1 MPYVDN
7 DGVKIWFEVEG
18 EGQPLML
25 IHGTTGNLNI
35 WRRLGIVDALKSDYK
50 MILVDARGHGQSD
63 KPHEPTAYLPDPKS
77 KDIEAI
83 LDSLG
88 IETTHYL
95 GYSMGGRF
103 GLDLV
108 LHAPHRLRSLVAG
121 GAGPSPKALMVT
133 SSEFRDAK
141 SIEDVLHQRE
151 SIGGRMPDE
160 MRSEYLANDLDAIRA
175 SLDHSILDQEN
186 VYRKALSE
194 FHQPTLMFVGTEDER
209 HGDIESTVQTM
220 SNAEFISMDG
230 LDHGGAMQEIATI
243 LPQIKSFLDSVRP

>member
-1 MPYVDN
+1 MAYVDN

-18 EGQPLML
+18 EGLPLML

-35 WRRLGIVDALKSDYK
+35 WRKLGIVDALKSDYK
-50 MILVDARGHGQSD
+50 MILVDDLGHGQSD

-108 LHAPHRLRSLVAG
+108 LLHTGCVRWWRMAFTKRANG
-121 GAGPSPKALMVT
+121 D
-133 SSEFRDAK
+133 EF
-141 SIEDVLHQRE
+141 DVQRC
-151 SIGGRMPDE
+151 
-160 MRSEYLANDLDAIRA
+160 
-175 SLDHSILDQEN
+175 
-186 VYRKALSE
+186 
-194 FHQPTLMFVGTEDER
+194 
-209 HGDIESTVQTM
+209 
-220 SNAEFISMDG
+220 
-230 LDHGGAMQEIATI
+230 EI
-243 LPQIKSFLDSVRP
+243 D

>member
-1 MPYVDN
+1 M
-7 DGVKIWFEVEG
+7 KIWFEVEG
-18 EGQPLML
+18 EGPPLML

-35 WRRLGIVDALKSDYK
+35 WRKLGVVDALKSDCK
-50 MILVDARGHGQSD
+50 LILVDARGHGQSD
-63 KPHEPTAYLPDPKS
+63 KPHEPTAYLPEPKS

-103 GLDLV
+103 GFDFV

-133 SSEFRDAK
+133 GSLFSDAK
-141 SIEDVLHQRE
+141 SIEDVLLQRE
-151 SIGGRMPDE
+151 SIDGRMPDE
-160 MRSEYLANDLDAIRA
+160 WRAEYLANDIDAIRA

-186 VYRKALSE
+186 VYRKALAE

-230 LDHGGAMQEIATI
+230 LDHGGAMQEISGI